1 MRQIV
6 ARLACYRVSVH
17 TAACTRVACVT
28 LACEHLALTPIQGLY
43 NPPRVVRN
51 GARCQ
56 ATLAVFCRKLVG
68 PMPASPLN
76 ISPPLS
82 PVRAALAGIGLTVAA
97 CALFALLDSGTKF
110 AGQALPMMLVI
121 WLRFVAQALVTTAL
135 VLPRYGLRALRTE
148 HPKFQT
154 TRALSGVMTTVF
166 AFYCIQTMPLANF
179 TAIWSAGPLLIV
191 VASALLFGEKVSKAR
206 WVLLVI
212 GLLAV
217 IGIVRPEQDEMP
229 LGWAAL
235 APVGVLLCGTTYQLL
250 GSRLARLDPPTT
262 TQLYTT
268 WLPVLLTAPVI
279 PWLWQSI
286 TDWQLWAAVAMM
298 GICSGIGHLL
308 LLQAYGYAQPAV
320 VSPFLYSQIGFAM
333 LMGWLFFGQVPDS
346 ISLAGMAVIMA
357 CGLCSIWL
365 SVRGRG

>member
-1 MRQIV
+1 MLRPLLQF
-6 ARLACYRVSVH
+6 AATACIRRAVHLGGVSPK
-17 TAACTRVACVT
+17 A
-28 LACEHLALTPIQGLY
+28 Y
-43 NPPRVVRN
+43 
-51 GARCQ
+51 
-56 ATLAVFCRKLVG
+56 AVMAVLLQKVG
-68 PMPASPLN
+68 RPMPSARSGAVP
-76 ISPPLS
+76 SMS
-82 PVRAALAGIGLTVAA
+82 SSRAALTGIALTVGA

-110 AGQALPMMLVI
+110 AGQTLPMLLVI
-121 WLRFVAQALVTTAL
+121 WLRFVAQALVTTSL

-154 TRALSGVMTTVF
+154 GRALSGVLTTVF
-166 AFYCIQTMPLANF
+166 AFYCIQHMPLANF
-179 TAIWSAGPLLIV
+179 TAVWSAGPLLIV
-191 VASALLFGEKVSKAR
+191 AASAVLFGEKVSPAR
-206 WVLLVI
+206 WVLLLV

-217 IGIVRPEQDEMP
+217 IAIVRPEQDDMP

-268 WLPVLLTAPVI
+268 WLPALVTAPLI

-286 TDWQLWAAVAMM
+286 TDWQLWAAIAVM

-308 LLQAYGYAQPAV
+308 LLQAYGYAPPSV

-333 LMGWLFFGQVPDS
+333 LMGWMFFGQVPDS
-346 ISLAGMAVIMA
+346 MSLAGMAVIIA
-357 CGLCSIWL
+357 CGFCSIWM
-365 SVRGRG
+365 SVRGKG